1 MEELQDIP
9 DFVKRSNGVS
19 RGEVLRFQSGRIE
32 PDLVDVRVVRPDDI
46 GIPAVANHQRFD
58 AAGVG
63 GGEGMMKD
71 ATVRLVAGGVFGE
84 DDTVEVGR
92 ETGGSQFAGLHF
104 AETVGEDESPVVAV
118 QVFHQFVSAGERP
131 FLIGRSP
138 EKVAVYGEDIP
149 FVFDTQRA
157 EDIAEPLDDKRV
169 PVDLAV
175 AVLCPEVKV
184 VRHIDRIES
193 LEGGVVSIPMVVGI
207 HLFEAFPVVLGGIQQ
222 GIVQINE

>member
-1 MEELQDIP
+1 MDELQDIP

-19 RGEVLRFQSGRIE
+19 WGEVLRFQSGRIE

-46 GIPAVANHQRFD
+46 GIPTVANHQRFD

-104 AETVGEDESPVVAV
+104 AEAVGEDESPVVAV
-118 QVFHQFVSAGERP
+118 QVFH
-131 FLIGRSP
+131 
-138 EKVAVYGEDIP
+138 
-149 FVFDTQRA
+149 
-157 EDIAEPLDDKRV
+157 
-169 PVDLAV
+169 
-175 AVLCPEVKV
+175 
-184 VRHIDRIES
+184 
-193 LEGGVVSIPMVVGI
+193 
-207 HLFEAFPVVLGGIQQ
+207 
-222 GIVQINE
+222 